1 MKIWPKIFFAI
12 LAGLIPLAGFAGT
25 YTEFQERVV
34 EYQLE
39 NGMRFLIFERH
50 EAPLVS
56 MVIMVKVGSVNEVT
70 NKTGLAHFLEHLAF
84 KGTHTIA
91 TTNYKAECKA
101 LEKLDA
107 AFMAYHR
114 AEREDADS
122 ARLAGLYA
130 GFKQKQEEA
139 SAYVVQGELS
149 EIYERNGGSGLNAST
164 SCDYTNY
171 YLTLPSNRF
180 ELWCAMESDR
190 LANPVFRELYKERD
204 VIIEERRMWI
214 DNNPYGL
221 LYEELCSI
229 AYKAHPY
236 GHPVLGH
243 LSDMQ
248 NLSRQDV
255 RAFYET
261 YYVPQHMTAA
271 IVGDVDA
278 DQVIELIEAY
288 FGRIP
293 PKPDPPELVTTEPNQ
308 PGIRRVQMKKGK
320 SPRLYMWFH
329 TVPAGHPDEL
339 TLDLLSIVLTS
350 GPTSR
355 LYRSLVEENKVASN
369 LYLARGNFSYGGYM
383 RLVGSPM
390 EGVSAAQLEEAVLE
404 ELAALEQ
411 NPITQEE
418 LDAAR
423 ARWKVWFYY
432 PLSSNS
438 SLAFFLSWFD
448 ACKGGWR
455 ELFDRVEG
463 VEKVTPQDLMDAAEH
478 YLDPDKRTVALM
490 EVEDE

>member
-1 MKIWPKIFFAI
+1 MRRLSKILFAI
-12 LAGLIPLAGFAGT
+12 FAGLIPLAGFADV
-25 YTEFQERVV
+25 YSEIEARVV
-34 EYQLE
+34 EHELC

-56 MVIMVKVGSVNEVT
+56 MVIMVKAGAVNEVT

-84 KGTHTIA
+84 KGTHTIG
-91 TTNYKAECKA
+91 TTSYKSERKA
-101 LEKLDA
+101 LSELDA
-107 AFMAYHR
+107 AFGAYHT
-114 AEREDADS
+114 AKQKGADS
-122 ARLAGLYA
+122 ATVAALYA
-130 GFKQKQEEA
+130 EFKQKQEQA
-139 SAYVVQGELS
+139 SGYVVQGEFS

-164 SCDYTNY
+164 SYDYTNY

-190 LANPVFRELYKERD
+190 LANSVFREFYSERD
-204 VIIEERRMWI
+204 VILEERRMWI

-221 LYEELCSI
+221 LYEELQSI
-229 AYKAHPY
+229 AYKTHPY
-236 GHPVLGH
+236 GHPTLGH
-243 LSDMQ
+243 YSDIQ

-261 YYVPQHMTAA
+261 YYVPQHMSVA

-278 DQVIELIEAY
+278 DEVITLIDAY

-293 PKPDPPELVTTEPNQ
+293 PKPDPPELVTTEPRQ

-320 SPRLYMWFH
+320 SPRLYMLFH

-339 TLDLLSIVLTS
+339 TLDLLSIVLIS
-350 GPTSR
+350 GHSSR
-355 LYRSLVEENKVASN
+355 LYRSLVEEKKIASN
-369 LYLARGNFSYGGYM
+369 LYLARGNFTYGGYM

-404 ELAALEQ
+404 ELAALEE

-418 LDAAR
+418 LDAAL

-432 PLSSNS
+432 PISSNS
-438 SLAFFLSWFD
+438 SLAFFLSWYD

-455 ELFDRVEG
+455 ELFDRVEK
-463 VEKVTPQDLMDAAEH
+463 VEKVTCQDLMDAAER
-478 YLDPDKRTVALM
+478 YLDPDRRTVAIM

>member
-1 MKIWPKIFFAI
+1 MKNLPRILFAI
-12 LAGLIPLAGFAGT
+12 LLGSIPFMGIADT
-25 YTEFQERVV
+25 YTDLEERVV
-34 EYQLE
+34 EHELT

-50 EAPLVS
+50 DAPLVS
-56 MVIMVKVGSVNEVT
+56 MVIMVKAGAVNEVT

-84 KGTHTIA
+84 KGTQTIG
-91 TTNYKAECKA
+91 TTNYKGERKA
-101 LEKLDA
+101 LKELDA
-107 AFMAYHR
+107 AFQVYHT
-114 AEREDADS
+114 AKQKGADS
-122 ARLAGLYA
+122 ATVAELYA
-130 GFKQKQEEA
+130 EFKRKQDEA
-139 SAYVVQGELS
+139 STYVMQGEFS

-248 NLSRQDV
+248 DLSRQDV

-261 YYVPQHMTAA
+261 YYVPQHMSVA

-278 DQVIELIEAY
+278 DEVITLIDAY

-293 PKPDPPELVTTEPNQ
+293 SKPDPPELITTEPDQ
-308 PGIRRVQMKKGK
+308 PGIRRVLMKKGK
-320 SPRLYMWFH
+320 SPRLYMLFH
-329 TVPAGHPDEL
+329 TVPGGHPDEL
-339 TLDLLSIVLTS
+339 TLDLLSIVLIS
-350 GPTSR
+350 GHSSR
-355 LYRSLVEENKVASN
+355 LYRSLVEEDKMASN
-369 LYLARGNFSYGGYM
+369 LYLARGNFIYGGYM

-404 ELAALEQ
+404 ELAALEE

-432 PLSSNS
+432 RFSSNS
-438 SLAFFLSWFD
+438 SLAFYLSWYD
-448 ACKGGWR
+448 RCKGGWC
-455 ELFDRVEG
+455 ELFDGVEE
-463 VEKVTPQDLMDAAEH
+463 VEKVTPQDLMDAAER
-478 YLDPDKRTVALM
+478 YLDPDKRTVAIM